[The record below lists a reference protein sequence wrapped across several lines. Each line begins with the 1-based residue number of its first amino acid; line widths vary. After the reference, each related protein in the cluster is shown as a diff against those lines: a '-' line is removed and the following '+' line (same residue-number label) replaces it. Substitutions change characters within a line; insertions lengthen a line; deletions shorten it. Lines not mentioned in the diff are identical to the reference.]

1 METLL
6 FVLAAAVAA
15 AVTQGD
21 PAHGRQSPVSDSGAW
36 RPGPRLLWSAALCT
50 VLAGAGGGVS
60 SFTPWL
66 SAGTL
71 GQPAA
76 LIRKTD
82 LRALL
87 ELGCH

>member
-36 RPGPRLLWSAALCT
+36 RPGPQLLWSAALCT
-50 VLAGAGGGVS
+50 VLAGGGGVVLHS
-60 SFTPWL
+60 VAVGRDT
-66 SAGTL
+66 G
-71 GQPAA
+71 AA
-76 LIRKTD
+76 SCPHPED
-82 LRALL
+82 
-87 ELGCH
+87 